1 MTCPSRFLNG
11 RIVAKE
17 FIRHASAKRSM
28 TRAYSR
34 GLQTQAQDPYSVAS
48 QFSNEQR
55 EQFFQAASSSESL
68 RNTIGYSLSFAS
80 SNSDT
85 LSDDLRS
92 DIFVNMPDKRMQE
105 QLAISQDQLRQT
117 SNTAAWDS
125 APLPRTLDDALSR
138 SNQNRAIVIT
148 EASLP
153 FKIVDVNTAWEGLC
167 GFSFVECQGKTLG
180 SLLGGPETDK
190 SAVTAVVSQLLRG
203 EEAGAVLTNYTKDGR
218 KFQNHLRVAPLMN
231 GDVVTHFVGVLQE
244 IQDDAKISMQN

>member
-1 MTCPSRFLNG
+1 MNG

-17 FIRHASAKRSM
+17 FIRRASAKSSVA
-28 TRAYSR
+28 RACSR
-34 GLQTQAQDPYSVAS
+34 GLQTQVLDPCSVAS
-48 QFSNEQR
+48 HFSNEQR
-55 EQFFQAASSSESL
+55 EQFLQAVSKSESL
-68 RNTIGYSLSFAS
+68 RNTMGYSLSFAS

-85 LSDDLRS
+85 LDDLRS
-92 DIFVNMPDKRMQE
+92 DLFVNMPDKRMQE
-105 QLAISQDQLRQT
+105 QLAISQDQLRRQD

-138 SNQNRAIVIT
+138 RNQNRAIVIT
-148 EASLP
+148 ETSLP

-203 EEAGAVLTNYTKDGR
+203 EEAGAVLTNYTKGGR
-218 KFQNHLRVAPLMN
+218 KFRNHLRVAPLMD

-244 IQDDAKISMQN
+244 IQDDASISMQN

>member
-1 MTCPSRFLNG
+1 MTCSSRFLKG
-11 RIVAKE
+11 RFVAKE
-17 FIRHASAKRSM
+17 IIRRASARSVM
-28 TRAYSR
+28 RVCSR
-34 GLQTQAQDPYSVAS
+34 GLQTQVQDPYSVDS
-48 QFSNEQR
+48 HCSNVQR
-55 EQFFQAASSSESL
+55 EQFFQYVSNSESL
-68 RNTIGYSLSFAS
+68 RDTMGYSLSFAS

-85 LSDDLRS
+85 LLDDLRS
-92 DIFVNMPDKRMQE
+92 NLFVSMPNKRMQE
-105 QLAISQDQLRQT
+105 QLAISQNQLRQT
-117 SNTAAWDS
+117 SNTGAWDN

-138 SNQNRAIVIT
+138 SNRNRAIVIT

-167 GFSFVECQGKTLG
+167 GYTFVECQGKTLG

-218 KFQNHLRVAPLMN
+218 KFRNHLRVAPLMD

-244 IQDDAKISMQN
+244 IQDDLTISLQN